1 MTKTKLN
8 LLKTALASINID
20 LNKEA
25 NLTKS
30 LTYVNYKAASDE
42 KITGKIKIN
51 NLSEQQKEEL
61 YEVFKESYI
70 KSTGQAWSK
79 DLFFSRAYDWTLYG
93 TVGGPETGVVA
104 IREQFGGLNKLVAIA
119 GNVRGILAGINALK
133 VDKASDPI
141 WGAVSPEMIP
151 MVQRFGFNVADRAQL
166 DQIIGKLPG
175 HLRSQIGEVDSDGS
189 FKMNIAEVGET
200 TKKFIY
206 NDIYEKLFALKNQG

>member
-8 LLKTALASINID
+8 LLKIALASINID

-30 LTYVNYKAASDE
+30 LTYISYKAASDE
-42 KITGKIKIN
+42 KITGKIKLD

-93 TVGGPETGVVA
+93 IVGGPATGVVA
-104 IREQFGGLNKLVAIA
+104 IREQLGGLNKLVAIA
-119 GNVRGILAGINALK
+119 GNVRGILAGIKAVKEDKSNA
-133 VDKASDPI
+133 PI

-151 MVQRFGFNVADRAQL
+151 MVERFGFKAADRAQL

-175 HLRSQIGEVDSDGS
+175 YLRRQIGEVDSDGS

-206 NDIYEKLFALKNQG
+206 NDSYEELFALKNQS

>member
-8 LLKTALASINID
+8 LLKIALASINID

-30 LTYVNYKAASDE
+30 LTYINYKAASDE
-42 KITGKIKIN
+42 KITGKIKLD

-93 TVGGPETGVVA
+93 IVGGPATGVVA

-119 GNVRGILAGINALK
+119 GNVRGILAGIKAVKEDKSNA
-133 VDKASDPI
+133 PI

-151 MVQRFGFNVADRAQL
+151 MVERFGFKAADRAQL

-175 HLRSQIGEVDSDGS
+175 YLRRQIGEVDSDGS

-206 NDIYEKLFALKNQG
+206 NDSYEELFALKNQG